1 MKYKSALDQLF
12 AWLSETNGGNPIVI
26 NATQEL
32 ARLRALEEAAR
43 EYIYHMQNGSRRK
56 LADAL
61 DELDKKDEAK

>member
-1 MKYKSALDQLF
+1 MKYKNALDQLF
-12 AWLSETNGGNPIVI
+12 AWLNKTRGGNPVVR
-26 NATQEL
+26 NAAQEL
-32 ARLRALEEAAR
+32 AQMQAVIEAAR